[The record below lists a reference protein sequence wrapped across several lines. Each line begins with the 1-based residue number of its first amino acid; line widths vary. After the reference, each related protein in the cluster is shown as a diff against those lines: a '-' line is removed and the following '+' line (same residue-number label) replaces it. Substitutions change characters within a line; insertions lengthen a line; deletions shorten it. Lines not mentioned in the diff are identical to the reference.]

1 MRVSVVRYLVLV
13 PLGLLVACSG
23 GDPAVTA
30 GGIEPIATGD
40 VSTDAPVDA
49 DPASEA
55 PAGEPEDRP
64 APEPDEVPDDPFV
77 LDDPAD
83 VDIEYM
89 DRVMAE
95 LLAVSNDVL
104 DDVLASDRSEG
115 LTEDDIAR
123 IRAVHSGPRLIHMV
137 NESQRRAT
145 DPAIRE
151 AFLDA
156 ADRTGASWESERI
169 VLADGGCI
177 VAIGRYDVSGT
188 AVVPYPE
195 DRFNVVVVASMDPAV
210 TVEHAEFNRTPWR
223 IHELV
228 PLTYNDSGDPVP
240 RSEWPHLEYG
250 QVLDLPCVTELA

>member
-188 AVVPYPE
+188 AVVPYP
-195 DRFNVVVVASMDPAV
+195 DGWHVVLVLSQMDPDERTGHSVHNA
-210 TVEHAEFNRTPWR
+210 TPWR
-223 IHELV
+223 IHEFES
-228 PLTYNDSGDPVP
+228 LTYGDPRVP
-240 RSEWPHLEYG
+240 VPESEWPDLDYAG
-250 QVLDLPCVTELA
+250 VLDLPCVEGVL